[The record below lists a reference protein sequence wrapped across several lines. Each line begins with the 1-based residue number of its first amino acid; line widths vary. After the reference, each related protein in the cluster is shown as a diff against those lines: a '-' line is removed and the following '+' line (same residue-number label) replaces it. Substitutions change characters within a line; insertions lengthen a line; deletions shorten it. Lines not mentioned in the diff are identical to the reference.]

1 MAMTAPPVLMRLNFK
16 LQHKGLILVTVP
28 VLVGTIFI
36 GVLWQLLKEADEE
49 NLRQVN
55 SKLTVAAAGDMTH
68 HLMEAAVCLVRFRS
82 THSTEP
88 IQEFDKATGELPA
101 IYQQLEALSKSRP
114 QTAQLADKLEET
126 CKRLV
131 YLMSNF
137 RRPKDPTEFLLT
149 TDERYR
155 HQVHEEYNRFMI
167 EFDQLRNEEGTFQ
180 SQHTDL
186 ASRERVNI
194 FLALGVAANFILAWL
209 LSLYFS
215 KTITDRLT
223 ILTDNNWRLA
233 RREPLNK
240 QVAGSDEIS
249 QLDKGF
255 HEMAD
260 ALLRAEARKQEFVQ
274 MISHDLRT
282 PLTSI
287 QGTLALATRGSFG
300 PLNDKGKGRVA
311 DAEEDTERLIN
322 MINELLDIE
331 KMEAGKLELDCADVS
346 LADIVDRSIE
356 SVRTYAET
364 HGITAAR
371 EGDDATVNGD
381 RDRLI
386 RVVINLLSNAIKY
399 SPAGS
404 SVAVRLAKENGNA
417 IVRVCDKG
425 RGIPADAVG
434 KIFDRFS
441 QVEKSDAKKGTG
453 LGLAICKAIV
463 EAHGGKIGVE
473 SSPDAGTTFWFC
485 LKLDDTKPQPET
497 ERLTSASSSFR
508 QREKEP

>member
-1 MAMTAPPVLMRLNFK
+1 MRLNLK

-36 GVLWQLLKEADEE
+36 GILWHLLKEADEE

-55 SKLTVAAAGDMTH
+55 SKLTVAAAGDLTH

-82 THSTEP
+82 THSNEP
-88 IQEFDKATGELPA
+88 IEEFDKATGELPE
-101 IYQQLEALSKSRP
+101 IYQQLENLSKSRP
-114 QTAQLADKLEET
+114 QTAQLAGKLEDT

-155 HQVHEEYNRFMI
+155 HQVHEEYQRFMN
-167 EFDQLRNEEGTFQ
+167 EFDDLRKEEGNFQ
-180 SQHTDL
+180 NQHTDQS
-186 ASRERVNI
+186 SREKVNL
-194 FLALGVAANFILAWL
+194 FLAIGIAANFILAWV
-209 LSLYFS
+209 LSFFFS
-215 KTITDRLT
+215 REITDRLSV
-223 ILTDNNWRLA
+223 LTDNNWRLA
-233 RREPLNK
+233 RREPLNRM
-240 QVAGSDEIS
+240 VGGSDEIS

-260 ALLRAEARKQEFVQ
+260 ALLRLEARKQEFVQ

-287 QGTLALATRGSFG
+287 QGTLALASRGSFG
-300 PLNDKGKGRVA
+300 QLNDKGKGRVA

-331 KMEAGKLELDCADVS
+331 KMEAGKLELDCTTVS
-346 LADIVDRSIE
+346 LAEIADRSIE
-356 SVRTYAET
+356 AVRTVAEANGVT
-364 HGITAAR
+364 LTR
-371 EGDDATVNGD
+371 EGGEATISGD

-399 SPAGS
+399 SPKGS
-404 SVAVRLAKENGNA
+404 SVFVRITKDEEKAT
-417 IVRVCDKG
+417 VRVCDKG
-425 RGIPADAVG
+425 RGIPANSID

-441 QVEKSDAKKGTG
+441 QVEKSDSKKGTG
-453 LGLAICKAIV
+453 LGLAICKAII
-463 EAHGGKIGVE
+463 EAHGGQIGVE
-473 SSPDAGTTFWFC
+473 SSAEAGTTFWFS
-485 LKLDDTKPQPET
+485 LKADAPA
-497 ERLTSASSSFR
+497 TSAQNALLKSGSSAS
-508 QREKEP
+508 